1 MPPAPKPE
9 TREMAVQ
16 TELEYT
22 SKGVDP
28 LTPQYTSIAIGSP
41 ILKYSHI
48 DVGTTPISEP
58 MSLASS
64 SQEPATT
71 QPALISEHPRLP
83 SLPPT
88 ELVAVTEPSMAEVIF
103 PHVFYAVC

>member
-1 MPPAPKPE
+1 
-9 TREMAVQ
+9 MAVQ
-16 TELEYT
+16 TEVEYT
-22 SKGVDP
+22 STGVDP
-28 LTPQYTSIAIGSP
+28 LTPQYASIAVGSP

-64 SQEPATT
+64 PQEPATIQQT
-71 QPALISEHPRLP
+71 MGSEPPRLP

-88 ELVAVTEPSMAEVIF
+88 SSVAVTEPSTSEVIF
-103 PHVFYAVC
+103 PRVSSAVF